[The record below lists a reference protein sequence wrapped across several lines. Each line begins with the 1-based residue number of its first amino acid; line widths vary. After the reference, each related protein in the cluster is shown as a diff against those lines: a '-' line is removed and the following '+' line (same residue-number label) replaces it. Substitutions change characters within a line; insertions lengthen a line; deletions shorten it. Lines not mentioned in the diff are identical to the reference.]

1 MSVLIDVALKQRRW
15 RVTSTFNCK
24 DAATFFTFYYAH
36 YTLSL
41 SHAGM
46 LRERERDSRL
56 PEMSCLPPGGE

>member
-41 SHAGM
+41 PC
-46 LRERERDSRL
+46 RDVERERDSRL